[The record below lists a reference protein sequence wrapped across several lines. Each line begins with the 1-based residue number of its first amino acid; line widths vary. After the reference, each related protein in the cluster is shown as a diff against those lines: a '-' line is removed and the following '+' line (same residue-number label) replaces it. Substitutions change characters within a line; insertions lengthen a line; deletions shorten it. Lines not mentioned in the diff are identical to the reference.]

1 MAIEILIYNDGDYVV
16 GRAYGLLEGQEL
28 FDMLFSLIDNN
39 KKGILN
45 SGYKFMFDL
54 RDIDNFKIDKSD
66 VSRIFQIN
74 LAYGQGRGDTRTA
87 ILLGS
92 ESGRELVELHKILSV
107 ASKIP
112 VEIFESQQAAHDWL
126 GIDPDTI
133 TEL

>member
-66 VSRIFQIN
+66 VSRILQIN
-74 LAYGQGRGDTRTA
+74 LAYGQGRGDTMTA
-87 ILLGS
+87 ILLDS